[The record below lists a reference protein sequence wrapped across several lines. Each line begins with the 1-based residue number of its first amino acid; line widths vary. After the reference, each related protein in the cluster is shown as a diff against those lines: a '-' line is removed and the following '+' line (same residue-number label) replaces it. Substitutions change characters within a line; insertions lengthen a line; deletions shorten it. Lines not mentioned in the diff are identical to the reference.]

1 MVLAVLCVLAVAPAA
16 RASEARRGA
25 PPGVVR
31 TYVVRPGD
39 TLWALA
45 VRIAPPGTDP
55 RAVADELQIVNHV
68 DPGSLVP
75 GQTLKL
81 PSGL

>member
-1 MVLAVLCVLAVAPAA
+1 M
-16 RASEARRGA
+16 
-25 PPGVVR
+25 
-31 TYVVRPGD
+31 RPGD